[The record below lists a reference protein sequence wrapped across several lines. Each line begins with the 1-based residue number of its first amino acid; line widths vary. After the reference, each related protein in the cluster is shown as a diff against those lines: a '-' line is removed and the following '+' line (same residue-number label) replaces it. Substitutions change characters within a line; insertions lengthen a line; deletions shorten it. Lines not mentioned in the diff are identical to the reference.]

1 MVSNKASLPVHI
13 KNEVNIMLVLAN
25 RSTWLVYAIE
35 DPIFYPI
42 KIAMVL

>member
-1 MVSNKASLPVHI
+1 MVSNKASLPIYI
-13 KNEVNIMLVLAN
+13 KNKVDIMLVLAN

-35 DPIFYPI
+35 DPTFYPI